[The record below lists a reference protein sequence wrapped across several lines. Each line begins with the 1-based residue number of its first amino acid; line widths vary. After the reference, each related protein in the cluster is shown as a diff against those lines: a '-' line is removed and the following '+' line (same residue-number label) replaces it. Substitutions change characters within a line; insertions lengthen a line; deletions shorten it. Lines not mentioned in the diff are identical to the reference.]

1 MKLLFI
7 TRHYLNEKNGGSLC
21 SRANAYAFASLF
33 SDFSIIYPTKYGI
46 KMEDFIPVTAKLFG
60 CDDSR
65 SKIRKGLDI
74 YRGRLHLSLIHI

>member
-33 SDFSIIYPTKYGI
+33 SRSFLPAKNPARAIAAKITIIIAYCKNDPKNAISST
-46 KMEDFIPVTAKLFG
+46 
-60 CDDSR
+60 C
-65 SKIRKGLDI
+65 
-74 YRGRLHLSLIHI
+74 LSAMADTYALQK